1 MNMPKDRLPQHQK
14 ATPAGGLQSGAGEVE
29 SQADGLVER
38 AQEAQAEQTAQLEA
52 TPLESQYSA
61 AFAVQV
67 EAKHDQAERI
77 EGRLEGLIERHA
89 SRMQQAQTKQPGML
103 ALPGARA
110 KWQQQMQQQQLVM
123 QRLQG
128 RLEVVREIKDGM
140 SIHGPRIEELAT
152 RKLRAQEPELAS
164 EWDEMREAQRRHVAL
179 MRKQEQEKRQQ
190 LEREQKAQTVGRGLR
205 LGLSQAR

>member
-1 MNMPKDRLPQHQK
+1 MKISKDRLPQHK
-14 ATPAGGLQSGAGEVE
+14 KTTLSGDGEAE

-38 AQEAQAEQTAQLEA
+38 AQVAQEEQTAQLEA

-61 AFAVQV
+61 AFAVHV
-67 EAKHDQAERI
+67 EAKHDQVERI
-77 EGRLEGLIERHA
+77 EDRLEGLIERHA

-110 KWQQQMQQQQLVM
+110 KWQQQMQQQQFVM

-128 RLEVVREIKDGM
+128 RLEVAREIKDGM
-140 SIHGPRIEELAT
+140 GVHGPRIEELAT
-152 RKLRAQEPELAS
+152 RKLRAQEPELAR

-179 MRKQEQEKRQQ
+179 MRKQGQEKRQQ
-190 LEREQKAQTVGRGLR
+190 LEREQKTQTVGRGLR

>member
-1 MNMPKDRLPQHQK
+1 MMKTNDRLQQPPRVV
-14 ATPAGGLQSGAGEVE
+14 AESGLQLTADGVE
-29 SQADGLVER
+29 SQADGLVGR
-38 AQEAQAEQTAQLEA
+38 AQESQEEQAAQLEA

-61 AFAVQV
+61 AFAVHV
-67 EAKHDQAERI
+67 EAKHDQVERI
-77 EGRLEGLIERHA
+77 EDRLEGLIERHA
-89 SRMQQAQTKQPGML
+89 SRMQQAQTNQPGML
-103 ALPGARA
+103 ALPGIRA
-110 KWQQQMQQQQLVM
+110 KWHQQMQQQQQQM

-179 MRKQEQEKRQQ
+179 IRKQEQEKRLQ
-190 LEREQKAQTVGRGLR
+190 LEREQKQAVSRGLR